1 VTGRL
6 APDGTCAGRH
16 LRRTGSRRR
25 TNRCFQC
32 GLQSIIVRLM
42 KNDTLVNHPPDVPL
56 PADNRALVAPIYQ
69 SVKFSFDDTAETLRY
84 LRGERE
90 GFYYSRSSNPTLKQ
104 LQLLLAQLQGREDC
118 LLTGSGVA
126 TIAASLLSLCKQG
139 DHILAFVESYGP
151 TRYIV
156 QHLLAKFGVTHTLL
170 SIEDLP
176 GIERVLRDVPTRLV
190 IFESPTNPVTKIADI
205 EHLTAHARRAGAL
218 TVLDNTFAGF
228 HNHGA
233 YDIDLFLHSL
243 TKYASGHGDVMGG
256 AIIARGE
263 LIAQM
268 RKDIGSMGPTLDPH
282 AAFLIQRGMRTYF
295 LRYERQC
302 ANALAASRF
311 LESHPRVKRVHY
323 PGLDS
328 HPQHALARRQM
339 SDFGTVVTLEL
350 DGGFEQ
356 GARFAEALQ
365 FFSMSAS
372 VGSTES
378 LVMPPQL
385 LAGNEYTPDQRAA
398 SLITRGTV
406 RLSIGLE
413 DAADLVQDLGQ
424 ALDKAF
430 I

>member
-1 VTGRL
+1 
-6 APDGTCAGRH
+6 
-16 LRRTGSRRR
+16 
-25 TNRCFQC
+25 
-32 GLQSIIVRLM
+32 M
-42 KNDTLVNHPPDVPL
+42 KNDTRVIHPPAVDV

-69 SVKFSFDDTAETLRY
+69 SVKFSFDDAGETLRY

-90 GFYYSRSSNPTLKQ
+90 GFFYSRSSNPTLKQ
-104 LQLLLAQLQGREDC
+104 LQLLLAQLQGRDDC

-126 TIAASLLSLCKQG
+126 SIAASLLSLCKQD
-139 DHILAFVESYGP
+139 DHVLAFVESYGP

-156 QHLLAKFGVTHTLL
+156 QHLLAKFGVAHTLL
-170 SIEDLP
+170 SIEDLE
-176 GIERVLRDVPTRLV
+176 GIERVLSDIPTRLV

-205 EHLTAHARRAGAL
+205 EHLTACARRAGAL

-233 YDIDLFLHSL
+233 YDIDIFLHSL

-263 LIAQM
+263 LIGGM
-268 RKDIGSMGPTLDPH
+268 RKDVVSMGPTLDPH

-302 ANALAASRF
+302 ANALSASLF
-311 LESHPRVKRVHY
+311 LEEHPRVKRVHY
-323 PGLDS
+323 PGLES
-328 HPQHALARRQM
+328 HPQHRLARRQM
-339 SDFGTVVTLEL
+339 SDFGAVVTIEL
-350 DGGFEQ
+350 DGGFER

-365 FFSMSAS
+365 YFAISAS
-372 VGSTES
+372 VGSAES

-385 LAGNEYTPDQRAA
+385 LAGNEYTPEQRAV

-413 DAADLVQDLGQ
+413 DAADLIQDLGQ

-430 I
+430 V

>member
-1 VTGRL
+1 
-6 APDGTCAGRH
+6 
-16 LRRTGSRRR
+16 
-25 TNRCFQC
+25 
-32 GLQSIIVRLM
+32 M
-42 KNDTLVNHPPDVPL
+42 KINTLVNHPPEVAL
-56 PADNRALVAPIYQ
+56 PADNRPLVAPIYQ

-104 LQLLLAQLQGREDC
+104 LQLLLAQLQGRDEC

-176 GIERVLRDVPTRLV
+176 GIERVLREVPTRLV
-190 IFESPTNPVTKIADI
+190 VFESPTNPVTKIADI

-268 RKDIGSMGPTLDPH
+268 RKDVGTMGPTLDPH

-302 ANALAASRF
+302 ANALAASLF

-328 HPQHALARRQM
+328 HPQHVLAGRQM
-339 SDFGTVVTLEL
+339 SDFGTVVTFEL

-365 FFSMSAS
+365 LFSMSAS

-385 LAGNEYTPDQRAA
+385 LAGNEYTPDQRVA

-424 ALDKAF
+424 ALDRAF

>member
-1 VTGRL
+1 
-6 APDGTCAGRH
+6 
-16 LRRTGSRRR
+16 
-25 TNRCFQC
+25 
-32 GLQSIIVRLM
+32 M
-42 KNDTLVNHPPDVPL
+42 KNTTLVNHPPAVAVPE
-56 PADNRALVAPIYQ
+56 DNRPLVAPIYQ
-69 SVKFSFDDTAETLRY
+69 SVKFSFDDTNETLRY
-84 LRGERE
+84 QRGERE
-90 GFYYSRSSNPTLKQ
+90 GFFYSRNANPT
-104 LQLLLAQLQGREDC
+104 LAQLQRLLSELQGRDDC

-126 TIAASLLSLCKQG
+126 TIAASLLALCKAG
-139 DHILAFVESYGP
+139 DHVLLFIESYAP

-156 QHLLAKFGVTHTLL
+156 QHLLAKFGVTHTLI

-176 GIERVLRDVPTRLV
+176 GIERVLREVPTRLV

-205 EHLTAHARRAGAL
+205 EHLTAQARRAGAL

-233 YDIDLFLHSL
+233 YDIDIFLHSL

-256 AIIARGE
+256 AIIARAE
-263 LIAQM
+263 LLAGM
-268 RKDIGSMGPTLDPH
+268 RKDIVSMGPTLDPH

-302 ANALAASRF
+302 ANALAASLF
-311 LESHPRVKRVHY
+311 LRDHPRVKHVHY

-328 HPQHALARRQM
+328 HPQHRLARRQM

-350 DGGFEQ
+350 DGGFEE

-365 FFSMSAS
+365 LYSISAS
-372 VGSTES
+372 LGSAES

-385 LAGNEYTPDQRAA
+385 LAGGEYTPDQRAA

-413 DAADLVQDLGQ
+413 DAADLVEDLRQ
-424 ALDKAF
+424 ALDQAF

>member
-1 VTGRL
+1 
-6 APDGTCAGRH
+6 
-16 LRRTGSRRR
+16 
-25 TNRCFQC
+25 
-32 GLQSIIVRLM
+32 M
-42 KNDTLVNHPPDVPL
+42 KNNTLVNHPPAVPV
-56 PADNRALVAPIYQ
+56 PPDNRPLVAPIYQ
-69 SVKFSFDDTAETLRY
+69 SVKFSFDDTGETLRY
-84 LRGERE
+84 LRGERA
-90 GFYYSRSSNPTLKQ
+90 GFFYSRTSNPTLKQ

-156 QHLLAKFGVTHTLL
+156 QHLMAKFGVAHTLL
-170 SIEDLP
+170 SIEDLD
-176 GIERVLRDVPTRLV
+176 GIERVLSRTPTRLV
-190 IFESPTNPVTKIADI
+190 VFESPTNPVTKIADI
-205 EHLTAHARRAGAL
+205 EHLTSHARRAGAL

-233 YDIDLFLHSL
+233 YDIDIFLHSL

-256 AIIARGE
+256 AIIARAE
-263 LIAQM
+263 LIDEM
-268 RKDIGSMGPTLDPH
+268 RKDVVSMGPTLDPH

-302 ANALAASRF
+302 SNALASSQF
-311 LESHPRVKRVHY
+311 LQSHPRVKKVHY
-323 PGLDS
+323 PGLDR
-328 HPQHALARRQM
+328 HPQHQLAQRQM
-339 SDFGTVVTLEL
+339 SDFGAVVTIEL

-365 FFSMSAS
+365 LFSMSAS
-372 VGSTES
+372 VGSAES

-385 LAGNEYTPDQRAA
+385 LAGHEYTAEQRAA

-413 DAADLVQDLGQ
+413 DADDLIQDLSQ
-424 ALDKAF
+424 ALEKAF
-430 I
+430 S

>member
-1 VTGRL
+1 
-6 APDGTCAGRH
+6 
-16 LRRTGSRRR
+16 
-25 TNRCFQC
+25 
-32 GLQSIIVRLM
+32 M
-42 KNDTLVNHPPDVPL
+42 KNNTLVNHPPAVPV
-56 PADNRALVAPIYQ
+56 PPDNRPLVAPIYQ
-69 SVKFSFDDTAETLRY
+69 SVKFSFDDTGETLRY
-84 LRGERE
+84 LRGERA
-90 GFYYSRSSNPTLKQ
+90 GFFYSRTSNPTLKQ

-156 QHLLAKFGVTHTLL
+156 QHLMAKFGVAHTLL
-170 SIEDLP
+170 SIEDLD
-176 GIERVLRDVPTRLV
+176 GIERVLSHTPTRLV
-190 IFESPTNPVTKIADI
+190 VFESPTNPVTKIADI
-205 EHLTAHARRAGAL
+205 EHLTLHARRAGAL

-233 YDIDLFLHSL
+233 YDIDIFLHSL

-256 AIIARGE
+256 AIIARGG
-263 LIAQM
+263 LIDEM
-268 RKDIGSMGPTLDPH
+268 RKDVVSMGPTLDPH

-302 ANALAASRF
+302 SNALASSQF
-311 LESHPRVKRVHY
+311 LQSHPRVKKVHY

-328 HPQHALARRQM
+328 HPQHRLAQRQM
-339 SDFGTVVTLEL
+339 SDFGAVVTIEL

-365 FFSMSAS
+365 LFSMSAS
-372 VGSTES
+372 VGSAES

-385 LAGNEYTPDQRAA
+385 LAGHEYTAEQRAA

-424 ALDKAF
+424 ALDRAF
-430 I
+430 G

>member
-1 VTGRL
+1 
-6 APDGTCAGRH
+6 
-16 LRRTGSRRR
+16 
-25 TNRCFQC
+25 
-32 GLQSIIVRLM
+32 M
-42 KNDTLVNHPPDVPL
+42 KNNTLVNHPPAVPM
-56 PADNRALVAPIYQ
+56 PSDNRPLVAPIYQ
-69 SVKFSFDDTAETLRY
+69 SVKFSFDDTGETLRY
-84 LRGERE
+84 LHGERE
-90 GFYYSRSSNPTLKQ
+90 GFFYSRSSNPTLKQ

-139 DHILAFVESYGP
+139 DHVLAFVESYGP

-156 QHLLAKFGVTHTLL
+156 QHLLAKFGVTHTML
-170 SIEDLP
+170 SIEDLA
-176 GIERVLRDVPTRLV
+176 GIERVLLHIPTRLV
-190 IFESPTNPVTKIADI
+190 VFESPTNPVTKIADI

-233 YDIDLFLHSL
+233 YDIDIFLHSL

-263 LIAQM
+263 LISEM
-268 RKDIGSMGPTLDPH
+268 RKDIVSMGPTLDPH

-302 ANALAASRF
+302 ANALASAQF
-311 LESHPRVKRVHY
+311 LNNHPRVKNVRY

-328 HPQHALARRQM
+328 HPQHGLARRQM
-339 SDFGTVVTLEL
+339 SGFGTVVTLDL

-356 GARFAEALQ
+356 GAKFAEALQ
-365 FFSMSAS
+365 LFSISAS
-372 VGSTES
+372 LGSAES

-385 LAGNEYTPDQRAA
+385 LAGGDFTPEQRAA
-398 SLITRGTV
+398 SMITRGTV

-413 DAADLVQDLGQ
+413 DVADLIQDLGQ
-424 ALDKAF
+424 ALGKAF
-430 I
+430 T